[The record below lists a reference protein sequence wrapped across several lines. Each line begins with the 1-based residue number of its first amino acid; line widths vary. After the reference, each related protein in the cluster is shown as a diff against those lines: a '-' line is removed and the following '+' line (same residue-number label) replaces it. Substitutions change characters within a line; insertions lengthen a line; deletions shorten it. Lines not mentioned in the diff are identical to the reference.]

1 MSIVWVIAPSLP
13 VAAARICN
21 QSDSRFPQDL
31 ADSFAVRFGDATPAW
46 TPPHRMAAQS
56 PRALHSSWL
65 YLFAGSP
72 LRVLSEGCSA
82 AFPE

>member
-1 MSIVWVIAPSLP
+1 
-13 VAAARICN
+13 
-21 QSDSRFPQDL
+21 L

-72 LRVLSEGCSA
+72 LRVLSDGCSA